1 MQNVYKVC
9 IGRAKTEE
17 QKILLLTFL
26 ALTILRVKFE
36 IKDEFKA
43 MNNNAKRYIKFNLR
57 GVEPSILEENLR

>member
-9 IGRAKTEE
+9 IDRAKSEE

-43 MNNNAKRYIKFNLR
+43 MNNNAKRFIKFNLR
-57 GVEPSILEENLR
+57 GVDQSTLDDNLR